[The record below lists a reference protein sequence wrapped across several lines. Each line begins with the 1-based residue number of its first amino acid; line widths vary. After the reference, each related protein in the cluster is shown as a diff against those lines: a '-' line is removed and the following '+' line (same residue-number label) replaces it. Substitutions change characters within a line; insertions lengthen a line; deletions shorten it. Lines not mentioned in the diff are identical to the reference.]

1 MNAQEI
7 QDTYIAPTYGSRGLT
22 ITKGQGIYLYD
33 DQGNKY
39 IDCMS
44 NFGVNILGHNVK
56 KINEA
61 VNKQMQNLTNLHGS
75 FVNDQRSLFAQKL
88 VEIAPGNLSKVF
100 FCNSGA
106 EAIEA
111 AIKFAVLTTGKHEF
125 ISAKMGYHGKTTGA
139 LGLTNTLPKY
149 KKPFNEVL
157 INAKSFSYN
166 DIESLKEAITD
177 NTAAIF
183 LEVIQGES
191 GIRLGQKEFF
201 KSVQKLCNEKNILL
215 IIDEIQTGM
224 GRTGKLFATE
234 HFDIQPDMITLAKGI
249 CAGIP
254 AGALLINDKVSD
266 KLYNGCHT
274 NTFGGNPLISAS
286 GIATL
291 DYIEQNNLLQNAT
304 EVGQYFIDEL
314 KKIDSELIREIRGM
328 GLMIAIELK
337 TKCSKYAKML
347 QEKGL
352 LVIPTGATVLRF
364 LPPIIFSKENVD
376 ETTKIINSV
385 LKAN

>member
-1 MNAQEI
+1 MMNSQEL
-7 QDTYIAPTYGSRGLT
+7 QDKYIAPTYGSRGLT
-22 ITKGQGIYLYD
+22 IIKGQGIYLYD

-56 KINEA
+56 EINET
-61 VNKQMQNLTNLHGS
+61 VNTQMQNLTNLHGS
-75 FVNDQRSLFAQKL
+75 FANDKRSEFAKKL
-88 VEIAPGNLSKVF
+88 VELAPENLNKVF

-111 AIKFAVLTTGKHEF
+111 AIKFAILTTGKSEF
-125 ISAKMGYHGKTTGA
+125 LSAKMGYHGKTTGA

-157 INAKSFSYN
+157 INSKSFSYN

-177 NTAAIF
+177 ETAAIF

-191 GIRLGQKEFF
+191 GIKLGDKEFL
-201 KSVQKLCNEKNILL
+201 KTVQKLCNEKNILF
-215 IIDEIQTGM
+215 IVDEIQTGM

-274 NTFGGNPLISAS
+274 NTFGGNPLISAA

-291 DYIEQNNLLQNAT
+291 DYIEQNNLLDNASV
-304 EVGQYFIDEL
+304 VGQYFIDEL
-314 KKIDSELIREIRGM
+314 KEIESPLIREVRGL
-328 GLMIAIELK
+328 GLMIAVELK

-364 LPPIIFSKENVD
+364 LPPITFSKENVD
-376 ETTKIINSV
+376 ESIEILMTV
-385 LKAN
+385 LS

>member
-1 MNAQEI
+1 
-7 QDTYIAPTYGSRGLT
+7 
-22 ITKGQGIYLYD
+22 
-33 DQGNKY
+33 
-39 IDCMS
+39 
-44 NFGVNILGHNVK
+44 
-56 KINEA
+56 
-61 VNKQMQNLTNLHGS
+61 
-75 FVNDQRSLFAQKL
+75 
-88 VEIAPGNLSKVF
+88 
-100 FCNSGA
+100 
-106 EAIEA
+106 
-111 AIKFAVLTTGKHEF
+111 
-125 ISAKMGYHGKTTGA
+125 MGYHGKTTGA

-157 INAKSFSYN
+157 INSKSFSYN

-177 NTAAIF
+177 ETAAIF

-191 GIRLGQKEFF
+191 GIKLGDKEFL
-201 KSVQKLCNEKNILL
+201 KTVQKLCNEKNILF
-215 IIDEIQTGM
+215 IVDEIQTGM

-274 NTFGGNPLISAS
+274 NTFGGNPLISAA

-291 DYIEQNNLLQNAT
+291 DYIEQNNLLDNASV
-304 EVGQYFIDEL
+304 VGQYFIDEL
-314 KKIDSELIREIRGM
+314 KEIESPLIREVRGL
-328 GLMIAIELK
+328 GLMIAVELK

-364 LPPIIFSKENVD
+364 LPPITFSKENVD
-376 ETTKIINSV
+376 ESIEILMTV
-385 LKAN
+385 LS